1 MKITAGSGLMKE
13 ALRLLLMTASLVVQV
28 YRSLKLIVQQ
38 IVPATLNEQFSV
50 TATAKILASL

>member
-1 MKITAGSGLMKE
+1 MKE
-13 ALRLLLMTASLVVQV
+13 APRLLLMTASLVVQV

-38 IVPATLNEQFSV
+38 IVPATLNEQFNV